1 MRFFCATII
10 GLFSVFANPVFS
22 AGTLEVGKTTYA
34 TCAACHGVNAEGNQA
49 LNAPRLT
56 HLSTVY
62 IVAQLQKFKAGT
74 RGGPESSASARQ
86 MAPMAA
92 TLADDQAVIDVATYI
107 ASMEAPAAVHTLE
120 GGDPAVGAD
129 YYNQFCGACHGA
141 TAQGNN
147 ALNSPRLR
155 GADDWYLLS
164 QLQAFRAGSRG
175 THPDDRTGKQMR
187 AMAGLLPDDTI
198 VKDVVFFI
206 SRTAAP

>member
-1 MRFFCATII
+1 MRLLCATII
-10 GLFSVFANPVFS
+10 GFFSVLAGPVFS
-22 AGTLEVGKTTYA
+22 AGNLEAGKAAYG
-34 TCAACHGVNAEGNQA
+34 TCAACHGVNAEGKQA

-56 HLSTVY
+56 HLSAVY
-62 IVAQLQKFKAGT
+62 VVAQLQKFKAGV
-74 RGGPESSASARQ
+74 RGGPGASSSAQQ

-92 TLADDQAVIDVATYI
+92 TLADEQAMIDVATYI
-107 ASMEAPAAVHTLE
+107 ASMEAPPAVHTLE

-155 GADDWYLLS
+155 GADDWYLLA
-164 QLQAFRAGSRG
+164 QLQAFRAGNRG
-175 THPDDRTGKQMR
+175 AHPDDRTGKQMR
-187 AMAGLLPDDTI
+187 AMAGLLPDDTV

-206 SRTAAP
+206 SRAAP

>member
-1 MRFFCATII
+1 MRFFCTTII
-10 GLFSVFANPVFS
+10 GLLSVLAGPVFS
-22 AGTLEVGKTTYA
+22 AGDLEAGKAAYA
-34 TCAACHGVNAEGNQA
+34 TCAACHGDNAEGKQA

-56 HLSTVY
+56 HLSAVY
-62 IVAQLQKFKAGT
+62 VVAQLQKFKTGI
-74 RGGPESSASARQ
+74 RGGAGDSSSAQQ

-92 TLADDQAVIDVATYI
+92 TLPDDQAMIDVATYI
-107 ASMEAPAAVHTLE
+107 GSLEASPAVNTLV
-120 GGDPAVGAD
+120 GGDTAVGAD

-164 QLQAFRAGSRG
+164 QLQAFRSGQRG

-187 AMAGLLPDDTI
+187 AMAGLLPDDTV
-198 VKDVVFFI
+198 VKDVVVFI
-206 SRTAAP
+206 SRAAP

>member
-1 MRFFCATII
+1 MRLLCATII
-10 GLFSVFANPVFS
+10 GLLSVLAGPVFS
-22 AGTLEVGKTTYA
+22 AGNLEAGKAAFA
-34 TCAACHGVNAEGNQA
+34 TCAACHGVNAEGKQA
-49 LNAPRLT
+49 LNAPRLA
-56 HLSTVY
+56 HLSAVY
-62 IVAQLQKFKAGT
+62 VVAQLQKFKAGV
-74 RGGPESSASARQ
+74 RGGPGASASAQQ

-92 TLADDQAVIDVATYI
+92 TLADDQAMIDVATYI
-107 ASMEAPAAVHTLE
+107 ASMEAPPAVHTLE

-187 AMAGLLPDDTI
+187 AMAGLLPDDTV

-206 SRTAAP
+206 SRAAP